1 MNFSPRNTCRMLL
14 LVAFA
19 SLGAGVSW
27 AASDEDRIAR
37 LEHRILELE
46 ARLARAEKRGGA
58 GTPRVAQVGS
68 LRTSVVRQDQTAARS
83 DAALPVGKINAT
95 PAGGPEPQP
104 RTRDV
109 TPSEFNVFR
118 DSAATLSQ
126 NRAEAAIGFSYQKRS
141 SALQSDRAGLA
152 FTNFRYGLLDGVEFS
167 LNVPYYYSTR
177 STQITASRFVNES
190 LYGLGD
196 ISAQL
201 SAIAIKETTDWPALV
216 VSGNISAP
224 TGKTPISFGK
234 AFVIGGNPIDPF
246 KSYQSLGDTSGG
258 ISAQVYKTIDP
269 IIVFAGAGVQYA
281 LPQTVQGHNVLYQPQ
296 LTYNMGFAFAVNERT
311 TIGFQV
317 NGSYQTNFKI
327 DGATAPGTLSEPI
340 LARMVVVQRIAPDTY
355 IEPSVAVGIS
365 KDAPDAILGLTFR
378 RRY

>member
-1 MNFSPRNTCRMLL
+1 MLL

-141 SALQSDRAGLA
+141 SALQSDRAG
-152 FTNFRYGLLDGVEFS
+152 
-167 LNVPYYYSTR
+167 
-177 STQITASRFVNES
+177 
-190 LYGLGD
+190 
-196 ISAQL
+196 
-201 SAIAIKETTDWPALV
+201 
-216 VSGNISAP
+216 
-224 TGKTPISFGK
+224 
-234 AFVIGGNPIDPF
+234 
-246 KSYQSLGDTSGG
+246 
-258 ISAQVYKTIDP
+258 
-269 IIVFAGAGVQYA
+269 
-281 LPQTVQGHNVLYQPQ
+281 
-296 LTYNMGFAFAVNERT
+296 
-311 TIGFQV
+311 
-317 NGSYQTNFKI
+317 
-327 DGATAPGTLSEPI
+327 
-340 LARMVVVQRIAPDTY
+340 
-355 IEPSVAVGIS
+355 
-365 KDAPDAILGLTFR
+365 
-378 RRY
+378 